1 MYIVEKTKNFNF
13 FKSFDYILFLEI
25 IILSVIGCFVA
36 RSAVNTFSTSRKMM
50 IVHIGCLAVGALL
63 AVLIS
68 FLDYKDFKIPGIL
81 FYFFTIALLVLVLF
95 IGTGEDLG
103 SRNRLVFMGFTFQPS
118 ELAKISVVIVGS
130 IFLDRI
136 YNGEKNKAANIIKF
150 VVYSSIPVLLIVVQK
165 DFGVVAVFL
174 CALFIM
180 VFFCGLRYKYIFMML
195 GAGVLT
201 APFVWFFLLNDKRRD
216 RIRVFLNPNLD
227 PLDAGWNVIRSKMAI
242 GSGKIFG
249 KGLFKGIQTQNSM
262 VPVKE
267 SDFIFSVVGEELGFV
282 GAVVI
287 LLLVFLILMR
297 FLNIAKNAR
306 DTYGSFLVI
315 GLGSFFAVNFI
326 ENIGMSIGLLP
337 VTGIPLPFISV
348 GGSAMLTNML
358 SVGIILSVS
367 ARRHRGRFLT

>member
-1 MYIVEKTKNFNF
+1 MYIVEKTKNFNI
-13 FKSFDYILFLEI
+13 FKSFDYFLFI
-25 IILSVIGCFVA
+25 AVIALSVIGCFVA
-36 RSAVNTFSTSRKMM
+36 RSAVNTFPSSRKMM
-50 IVHIGCLAVGALL
+50 IVHIGCLVVGAVL
-63 AVLIS
+63 AIVIS
-68 FLDYKDFKIPGIL
+68 IFNYKNFKIPGIL

-95 IGTGEDLG
+95 KGTGEDLG

-118 ELAKISVVIVGS
+118 ELAKISIVLVGS
-130 IFLDRI
+130 IFLERI
-136 YNGEKNKAANIIKF
+136 YNGEKNKAANIIKYI
-150 VVYSSIPVLLIVVQK
+150 VYTSIPVLLILAQK
-165 DFGVVAVFL
+165 DFGVVAVFI
-174 CALFIM
+174 CAIFIM
-180 VFFCGLRYKYIFMML
+180 TFFCGLRYKHILMML
-195 GAGVLT
+195 GTGILT
-201 APFVWFFLLNDKRRD
+201 APFVWFFLLNDNRRN
-216 RIRVFLNPNLD
+216 RIRVFLNPELD
-227 PLDAGWNVIRSKMAI
+227 PLDAGWNVIRSKMAV

-282 GAVVI
+282 GAVII
-287 LLLVFLILMR
+287 LLLVFFILMR
-297 FLNIAKNAR
+297 FLIIAKNAT

-358 SVGIILSVS
+358 SIGIILSVS
-367 ARRHRGRFLT
+367 ARRNKGRF